1 MKPTGIVRR
10 IDDLGRIVIP
20 KEIRKT
26 LRIGEGDT
34 IEIFTGTND
43 DIILK
48 KHSTIKDIWELVDEY
63 AFCLNKFLDIPII
76 VFDMDSIVI
85 AHCKNRKNLIGT
97 NMPKKLETA
106 LRKKEVVKPKSVLD
120 CYLSL
125 NEPYNEYYGE
135 YIVPIITNGDTIGA
149 ICAKSKMDLDKNS
162 ENIMNIAASFI
173 GKHLE
178 R

>member
-34 IEIFTGTND
+34 IEIFTGTNE

-48 KHSTIKDIWELVDEY
+48 KHSTIKDIWEIVDEY
-63 AFCLNKFLDIPII
+63 VFCLNKFLDIPII
-76 VFDMDSIVI
+76 VFDTDSIVI
-85 AHCKNRKNLIGT
+85 AHCKNKKDLIGT
-97 NMPKKLETA
+97 NMSKKLELA
-106 LRKKEVVKPKSVLD
+106 LRKKEVIKPKSALE

-125 NEPYNEYYGE
+125 PKPYDEYYGE
-135 YIVPIITNGDTIGA
+135 YIVPIITNGDIIGA
-149 ICAKSKMDLDKNS
+149 ICAKSKMDLDKNN
-162 ENIMNIAASFI
+162 ENIINIAACFI

-178 R
+178 H